1 MSTKATHLYFA
12 AVHDGS
18 HRPDHDGSARTGTAW
33 QIFPYAIDID
43 LILGYNLMAKT

>member
-18 HRPDHDGSARTGTAW
+18 HRHDHVGSHRHDHVGV
-33 QIFPYAIDID
+33 
-43 LILGYNLMAKT
+43 G